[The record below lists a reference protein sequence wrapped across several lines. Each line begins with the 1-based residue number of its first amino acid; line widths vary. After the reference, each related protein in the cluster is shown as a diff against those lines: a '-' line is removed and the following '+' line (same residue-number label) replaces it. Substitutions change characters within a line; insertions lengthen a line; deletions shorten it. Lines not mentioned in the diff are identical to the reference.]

1 MIRSLSV
8 RSAALCGLLLVSS
21 CARKP
26 SATSGFNVAH
36 LPPTPKDL
44 IEAVL
49 ASHQVSLKVSS
60 TCNNVGT
67 EPSDGTIGRYLA
79 GFLAEMQT
87 PNKINWVET
96 TRETGTSTSGEQV
109 WICNLT
115 LHHKDGDDLWSW
127 GVRFK
132 VRQSDGLVLPDSFE
146 CTGAG

>member
-1 MIRSLSV
+1 MMRSLGLRGAV
-8 RSAALCGLLLVSS
+8 LCGLLLVSS
-21 CARKP
+21 CARTPP
-26 SATSGFNVAH
+26 SPFEFKVAH

-49 ASHQVSLKVSS
+49 ASNQISLKVSS
-60 TCNNVGT
+60 TCDNVGT
-67 EPSDGTIGRYLA
+67 ESTDKTIGRYLA
-79 GFLAEMQT
+79 GFLAEMQV
-87 PNKINWVET
+87 PDKINWVET